1 MVTLNAADAKKRIRW
16 TRKKTLIVFAASFCL
31 LTPLLLFLVVLFA
44 NPSLRGPELP
54 ENTTGLQ
61 VFDRKNELVAIMFE
75 DRDIYPLSL
84 DKIGKH
90 LTNALITAEDRNFYE
105 HHGINISSIA
115 RALLA
120 NLHAGHNVQGGSTLT
135 QQLVKNLY
143 FIKEKRT
150 FWTKI
155 KEAVLSIELECK
167 YSKQQILEAYL
178 NYVYFGKGNYGV
190 ERAAQKYFGKSTARL
205 SLAESAYLAGLV
217 NAPSE
222 LSSKEGHAAAI
233 ERQQEIL
240 SNMEKLNYATAAEVK
255 KAKAQNL
262 VFRERPTARESASY
276 FIAYAIQLLKTR
288 YTDHQLWHEGLHLYT
303 TLDQSAQ
310 QSADA
315 ALSSGI
321 RRAPKGV
328 SQGALV
334 CIAVPTDEVLAMVGG
349 AGNYSESPWNRAI
362 NPHTAGSAFKPFVY
376 LAGLRN
382 SILHP
387 NTMIDDLPLTIS
399 NGFSEAYSPKNFDGK
414 FMGPLPVRK
423 ALALSRNI
431 CAVRIA
437 QMVGIQTV
445 IYTAQD
451 AGIRSKL
458 DNNLALALG
467 CSAVTPLELANAY
480 GTLARQGIFM
490 EPYMIRQVTYKDGRV
505 LEAHQVSMKK
515 AFELEP
521 IFELTDMMQDVVK
534 FGTGKAASLGGR
546 PVAGKTG
553 TADGAR
559 DVWFVG
565 FTPDVVTA
573 VWGGN
578 DSDKPIPGNGVSG
591 GSVAAGIWRNYM
603 QNYYQLHPTPFSQF
617 PRPQTPFMDESD
629 IALAAQQAQL
639 AAQAARGMQPQL
651 GLNAAQMMPP
661 LAPNVTNQAGGF
673 PAPMNSQGGLRGF
686 HEPLSTTNDADE
698 LEREKQHK
706 KEKKTGKIGRFF
718 RKFVDAF
725 N

>member
-1 MVTLNAADAKKRIRW
+1 MVTLNAVDGKKRIKW
-16 TRKKTLIVFAASFCL
+16 TRKKTLIVFAVSSCVL
-31 LTPLLLFLVVLFA
+31 SPLILFLVVLFA
-44 NPSLRGPELP
+44 NPSLKGPELP
-54 ENTTGLQ
+54 ESTTGLQ
-61 VFDRKNELVAIMFE
+61 IFDRKNELVAIMFE

-84 DKIGKH
+84 DKIGKP

-155 KEAVLSIELECK
+155 KEAVLSIEMECK
-167 YSKQQILEAYL
+167 YSKKQILEAYL

-190 ERAAQKYFGKSTARL
+190 ERASQKYFGKSTARL

-240 SNMEKLNYATAAEVK
+240 SNMDKLNYATAAEVK
-255 KAKAQNL
+255 KAKSQNL

-288 YTDHQLWHEGLHLYT
+288 YTDHQLWHEGLHVYT

-334 CIAVPTDEVLAMVGG
+334 SISVPTDEVLAMVGG

-399 NGFSEAYSPKNFDGK
+399 NGFSESYSPKNFDGK

-423 ALALSRNI
+423 ALALSRNV

-451 AGIRSKL
+451 AGIRSRL

-490 EPYMIRQVTYKDGRV
+490 EPYLIRQVTYKDGRV
-505 LEAHQVSMKK
+505 LEVHQVSMKK

-521 IFELTDMMQDVVK
+521 IFALTDMMQDVVK

-603 QNYYQLHPTPFSQF
+603 QSYYQLHPTPFNQF
-617 PRPQTPFMDESD
+617 PRPQIPFMDESG

-639 AAQAARGMQPQL
+639 AAQGVNGSQPQT
-651 GLNAAQMMPP
+651 GFNSTQMMPP
-661 LAPNVTNQAGGF
+661 VTPNVTNQAGIF
-673 PAPMNSQGGLRGF
+673 PAPMNSPGGLRGLQ
-686 HEPLSTTNDADE
+686 EPVSAANDADE

-706 KEKKTGKIGRFF
+706 KEKKPGKIGRFF

>member
-1 MVTLNAADAKKRIRW
+1 MVTLNGADAKKRFRW
-16 TRKKTLIVFAASFCL
+16 TRKKALIAFAVSSCL
-31 LTPLLLFLVVLFA
+31 LTPLMLFLVVLFA

-84 DKIGKH
+84 DKIGKP

-155 KEAVLSIELECK
+155 KEAVLSIEMECK
-167 YSKQQILEAYL
+167 YSKKQILEAYL

-222 LSSKEGHAAAI
+222 LSSKEGHAAAV

-240 SNMEKLNYATAAEVK
+240 TNMEKLSYATAAEVK
-255 KAKAQNL
+255 IAKSQSL

-288 YTDHQLWHEGLHLYT
+288 YTDHQLWHEGLHVYT

-315 ALSSGI
+315 ALSTGI

-334 CIAVPTDEVLAMVGG
+334 SIAVATDEVLAMVGG

-387 NTMIDDLPLTIS
+387 NTMIDDLPLTVP
-399 NGFSEAYSPKNFDGK
+399 NAFGEAYSPKNFDGK

-423 ALALSRNI
+423 ALALSRNV

-603 QNYYQLHPTPFSQF
+603 QNYYQLHPTPFNQF
-617 PRPQTPFMDESD
+617 PSPQMPFMDESA

-639 AAQAARGMQPQL
+639 AAQGANVQPQP
-651 GLNAAQMMPP
+651 GVNATQMMPP
-661 LAPNVTNQAGGF
+661 VAPNVTSQPGVY
-673 PAPMNSQGGLRGF
+673 PASTNSLGGLRGF
-686 HEPLSTTNDADE
+686 HEPLSAANDTDE
-698 LEREKQHK
+698 AERAKQHK
-706 KEKKTGKIGRFF
+706 KEKKPGKIGRLF